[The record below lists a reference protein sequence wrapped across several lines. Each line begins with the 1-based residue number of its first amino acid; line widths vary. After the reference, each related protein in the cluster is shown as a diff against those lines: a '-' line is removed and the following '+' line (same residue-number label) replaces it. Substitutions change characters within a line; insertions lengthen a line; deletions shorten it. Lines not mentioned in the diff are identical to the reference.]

1 MLSGILDSNK
11 NRLLL
16 KIVIENEIYN
26 VLFIFVG
33 LNIYYYI

>member
-16 KIVIENEIYN
+16 KIVVENEIYN